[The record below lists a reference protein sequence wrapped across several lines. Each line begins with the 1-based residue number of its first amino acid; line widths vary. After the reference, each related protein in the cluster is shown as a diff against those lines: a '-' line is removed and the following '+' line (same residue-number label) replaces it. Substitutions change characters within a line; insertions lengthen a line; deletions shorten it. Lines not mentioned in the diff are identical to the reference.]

1 MSASTLPAG
10 QRLPQT
16 PSQTVGP
23 YFAYGLTPRQY
34 HYDLESAYTPV
45 LAQPHA
51 EGEHIRLYG
60 QVLDGEG
67 RPIDDAMIEICHL
80 DARGREVASEA
91 QARETGFRGFGRC
104 GTGTDPEHRFVF
116 HTIKPAAGGPGE
128 APYIDVIVTMRGM
141 LSHAFTRIYF
151 DDEAAANA
159 EDPVLQSVPAER
171 RDTLIARR
179 ETGPAGVA
187 YRFDI
192 RMQGPQETVF
202 FDL

>member
-1 MSASTLPAG
+1 MSTPE

-34 HYDLESAYTPV
+34 FYDHASAYTPV
-45 LAQPHA
+45 LAEARA
-51 EGEHIRLYG
+51 EGEHIRIVG
-60 QVLDGEG
+60 RVLDGEG
-67 RPIDDAMIEICHL
+67 QPIGDAMIEIGQL
-80 DARGREVASEA
+80 DARGREVTSEQ
-91 QARETGFRGFGRC
+91 QAREWGFRGFGRC
-104 GTGTDPEHRFVF
+104 GTGTDAQQRFVF
-116 HTIKPAAGGPGE
+116 HTVKPGSGGAGE
-128 APYIDVIVTMRGM
+128 APHIEVIVLMRGM

-159 EDPVLQSVPAER
+159 EDEVLQSVPPER
-171 RDTLIARR
+171 RGTLVARR
-179 ETGPAGVA
+179 EVEPGGVS

>member
-1 MSASTLPAG
+1 MS

-34 HYDLESAYTPV
+34 GYEHGSAYTPV
-45 LAQPHA
+45 LAEPHA
-51 EGEHIRLYG
+51 EGEHIHIVGR
-60 QVLDGEG
+60 VLDGEG
-67 RPIDDAMIEICHL
+67 KPINDAMIEIAQL
-80 DARGREVASEA
+80 DARGREVTSPEE
-91 QARETGFRGFGRC
+91 ARERGFTGFGRC
-104 GTGTDPEHRFVF
+104 GTGTDPDCRFGFATV
-116 HTIKPAAGGPGE
+116 KPGAGSAGE
-128 APYIDVIVTMRGM
+128 APHIDVIVLMRGM

-151 DDEAAANA
+151 DDEVAANA
-159 EDPVLQSVPAER
+159 EDRVLATVPADR
-171 RDTLIARR
+171 RATLIARR
-179 ETGPAGVA
+179 EETPAGAV

>member
-1 MSASTLPAG
+1 MS

-34 HYDLESAYTPV
+34 GYDHGSAYTPV
-45 LAQPHA
+45 LAEPHA
-51 EGEHIRLYG
+51 EGEHIRIVG

-67 RPIDDAMIEICHL
+67 QPISDAMIEIAQL
-80 DARGREVASEA
+80 DARGREVTSAEEA
-91 QARETGFRGFGRC
+91 RKQGFTGFGRC
-104 GTGTDPEHRFVF
+104 GTGTDPQWRFCF
-116 HTIKPAAGGPGE
+116 HTVKPGAGGAGD
-128 APYIDVIVTMRGM
+128 APHVEVIVFMRGM

-151 DDEAAANA
+151 EDEAEANA
-159 EDPVLQSVPAER
+159 EDRVLASVPADR
-171 RDTLIARR
+171 RSTLIARR
-179 ETGPAGVA
+179 EHTPAGPV

>member
-1 MSASTLPAG
+1 MSTPLLG
-10 QRLPQT
+10 QT

-34 HYDLESAYTPV
+34 FYDHGSAYTPV
-45 LAQPHA
+45 LAEAQA
-51 EGEHIRLYG
+51 AGEHITLTG

-67 RPIDDAMIEICHL
+67 KPINDAMIEICQL
-80 DARGREVASEA
+80 DAQGREVTSEA
-91 QARETGFRGFGRC
+91 QAREWGFRGFGRC
-104 GTGTDPEHRFVF
+104 GTGTDAANRFHFRTV
-116 HTIKPAAGGPGE
+116 KPAAASGE
-128 APYIDVIVTMRGM
+128 APHIDVIVLMRGM
-141 LSHAFTRIYF
+141 LSHAFTRVYF

-171 RDTLIARR
+171 RATLVARR
-179 ETGPAGVA
+179 EQTGAGVV

-192 RMQGPQETVF
+192 RMQGGQETVF